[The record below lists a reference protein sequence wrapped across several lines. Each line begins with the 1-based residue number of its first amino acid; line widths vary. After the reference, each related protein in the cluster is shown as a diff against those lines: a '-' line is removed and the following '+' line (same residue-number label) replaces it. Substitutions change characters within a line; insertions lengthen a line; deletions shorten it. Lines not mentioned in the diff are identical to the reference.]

1 MQQPTNIQAESAALK
16 KELGLRDL
24 ALTQVLVV
32 VGSAWVGTA
41 AKLGASHTVFW
52 VLAILFFYV
61 PQGLVV
67 IYLNRLMP
75 VEGGLYQW
83 ARLGFS
89 PFAGYMVGWNL
100 WLYTIF
106 LVSQLGLILATNL
119 SYAIG
124 PTAAWM
130 SSNKFFITG
139 VTTAVTLLLVL
150 ITILGLSVGK
160 WVQNVG
166 GIAQIVTY
174 AALLLIPFLT
184 ARHGGLEH
192 YHPLTVAAPAVSLFS
207 LNVFGKMAMG
217 ALSGLEY
224 VAILAG
230 ETRRPARNMAW
241 SIWIATPMI
250 ATMFVLGTDSVLALV
265 PREQVDLV
273 GPVPQVL
280 SIGFRQ
286 IGLAGPVASVI
297 ILLLAARQIGNCTLA
312 VAGCTRL
319 PMVAG
324 WDHLLPRWFS
334 VLHPRYRT
342 PVNSALFVGAM
353 VLIMGLAGI
362 VGVGHQEAFQ
372 LLDNASGIF
381 YGLAYVAMFALPVF
395 GLQRFGRCPLWLR
408 AASASGMIVTALY
421 CVLSI
426 FPIVEVASWFSFSA
440 KISGV
445 ILGANGV
452 GVALYLA
459 ANRAAESNF
468 PQAPTC
474 N

>member
-1 MQQPTNIQAESAALK
+1 M
-16 KELGLRDL
+16 G
-24 ALTQVLVV
+24 
-32 VGSAWVGTA
+32 
-41 AKLGASHTVFW
+41 
-52 VLAILFFYV
+52 
-61 PQGLVV
+61 
-67 IYLNRLMP
+67 
-75 VEGGLYQW
+75 
-83 ARLGFS
+83 
-89 PFAGYMVGWNL
+89 
-100 WLYTIF
+100 
-106 LVSQLGLILATNL
+106 
-119 SYAIG
+119 
-124 PTAAWM
+124 
-130 SSNKFFITG
+130 
-139 VTTAVTLLLVL
+139 VTLLLVV
-150 ITILGLSVGK
+150 ITILGLNVGK

-174 AALLLIPFLT
+174 SALLLIPFLN
-184 ARHGGLEH
+184 ARHGALEH
-192 YHPLTVAAPAVSLFS
+192 YHPFAVAAPALSLFS

-230 ETRRPARNMAW
+230 ETRSPARNIAW
-241 SIWIATPMI
+241 SIMIATPVI
-250 ATMFVLGTDSVLALV
+250 AVMFVLGTDSVLAII

-280 SIGFRQ
+280 SIGFRR
-286 IGLAGPVASVI
+286 IGLAGPIAAVI
-297 ILLLAARQIGNCTLA
+297 ILLLAVRQIGNCTLA

-342 PVNSALFVGAM
+342 PVNSTLFVGAM

-395 GLQRFGRCPLWLR
+395 GLRSFGPCPPWLR
-408 AASASGMIVTALY
+408 AASASGLVVTTLY
-421 CVLSI
+421 CILSI
-426 FPIVEVASWFSFSA
+426 FPIVSVQSWFSFGA

-445 ILGANGV
+445 ILGSNAIGI
-452 GVALYLA
+452 ALYVS
-459 ANRAAESNF
+459 ANRARQRAERL
-468 PQAPTC
+468 
-474 N
+474 